1 MLTFAL
7 NKMGNQMSKNQTLS
21 FLFYIRKD
29 KVNEKGQAPIHLR
42 ITVDGQRSTVTTNRS
57 VEEAKW
63 NAKAGKAK
71 GNTKDIK
78 ELNLYLETMKG
89 SILSH
94 QRDLLDRGKVITAE
108 ALRNSFLGLNDHKHT
123 LIEVFQYH
131 NEQMKQ
137 KVGKDFAAATVTRY
151 DTTLEHVK
159 KFMATKYHRSD
170 MHLGELD
177 YKFITDFE
185 HYLKTKE
192 EGKCNHNSTLKYIR
206 NFRKI
211 INIAV
216 ANDWLNKDPFMKYR
230 SKLEDSKR
238 TYLTAEELHE
248 IETKE
253 ITIERVDMVRDM
265 FVFSCYTGLAY
276 ADVEKLTP
284 TDISKGIDGQQW
296 LFTSRTKTEN
306 KSNVPLLPPAIAI
319 LKKYEANKEC
329 IYTGKLLPVKSN
341 QKMNAY
347 LKEVATLC
355 KIKKPLTFH
364 VARHTFATTVT
375 LTNGVPI
382 ESVSTMLG
390 HKSIRTTQI
399 YAKVVEKK
407 VSEDMLKL
415 NDKLFPKEPVQV
427 LKAV

>member
-1 MLTFAL
+1 
-7 NKMGNQMSKNQTLS
+7 MGNQMTKNQTLS

-29 KVNEKGQAPIHLR
+29 KVNDKGLAPIHLR
-42 ITVDGQRSTVTTNRS
+42 ITVDGQRATVSTNRFI
-57 VEEAKW
+57 EIAKW
-63 NAKAGKAK
+63 NANAGKAK
-71 GNTKDIK
+71 GNTETIK
-78 ELNLYLETMKG
+78 ELNLYLETMK
-89 SILSH
+89 SSVLAH
-94 QRDLLDRGKVITAE
+94 QRDLLDRGKLITAE
-108 ALRNSFLGLNDHKHT
+108 ALRNALLGLNDHKHT
-123 LIEVFQYH
+123 LLEVFQYH
-131 NEQMKQ
+131 NDQMKE
-137 KVGKDFAAATVTRY
+137 KVGKDFAAATATRY
-151 DTTLEHVK
+151 ETTLEHVK
-159 KFMATKYHRSD
+159 KFMISKYHRSD
-170 MHLGELD
+170 MHLAELD
-177 YKFITDFE
+177 FKFVTDFE
-185 HYLKTKE
+185 HYLKTKK

-206 NFRKI
+206 NLRKI

-216 ANDWLNKDPFMKYR
+216 ANDWLNKDPFVKYR

-253 ITIERVDMVRDM
+253 ISIERVDMVRDI

-276 ADVEKLTP
+276 ADVEKLTLA
-284 TDISKGIDGQQW
+284 DISRGIDGHQW
-296 LFTSRTKTEN
+296 IFTSRTKTEN
-306 KSNVPLLPPAIAI
+306 KSNVPLLPPAVAI
-319 LKKYEANKEC
+319 LKKYEDNPEC
-329 IYTGKLLPVKSN
+329 INSGRLLPVKSN

-390 HKSIRTTQI
+390 HKSIRTTQV

-407 VSEDMLKL
+407 VSEDMAKL
-415 NDKLFPKEPVQV
+415 NEKLFPKKSKQV
-427 LKAV
+427 LKAI